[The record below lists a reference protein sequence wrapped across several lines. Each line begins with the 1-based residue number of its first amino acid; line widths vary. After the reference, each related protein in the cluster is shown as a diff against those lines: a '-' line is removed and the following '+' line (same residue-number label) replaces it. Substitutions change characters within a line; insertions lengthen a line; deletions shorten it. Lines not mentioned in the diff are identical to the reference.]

1 MEPRI
6 VERER
11 IILVGFSFYGDPF
24 AESGGWT
31 EENEIGRLWQ
41 RFLAYWD
48 ENGDRV
54 KHLRGGDRGGDL
66 AYEVHVGGYEET
78 DSMGHV
84 EVFVGVEVTELE
96 DLPVQLLVKVL
107 PPARYSVF
115 TLRGE
120 QIASDWPRAIYN
132 EWLPGSG
139 YKSAHDYMIELY
151 DERFKGLE
159 NLAESEL
166 DIHVPVR

>member
-1 MEPRI
+1 MEPKI
-6 VERER
+6 VEKGQ

-31 EENEIGRLWQ
+31 EENEVGRLWQ
-41 RFLAYWD
+41 RFLVYWAGN
-48 ENGDRV
+48 EDRV
-54 KHLRGGDRGGDL
+54 KHRRGDGL

-78 DSMGHV
+78 ASMGHY
-84 EVFVGVEVTELE
+84 EVFVGMELTELG
-96 DLPVQLLVKVL
+96 DMPVQLLVKVL
-107 PPARYSVF
+107 PPTRYAVF

-120 QIASDWPRAIYN
+120 QIASDWPRMIYD

-139 YKSAHDYMIELY
+139 YESAHDYLIELY
-151 DERFKGLE
+151 DQRFKGLE

-166 DIHVPVR
+166 DIYVPVQ